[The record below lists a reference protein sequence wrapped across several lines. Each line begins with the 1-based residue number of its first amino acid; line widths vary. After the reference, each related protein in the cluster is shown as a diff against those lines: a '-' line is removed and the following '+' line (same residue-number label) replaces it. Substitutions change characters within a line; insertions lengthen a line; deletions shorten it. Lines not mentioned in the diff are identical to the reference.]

1 MKKMNSTY
9 FWNRVTLELLPK
21 QNSNFYWNDKFYIF
35 FFFFWRKTSFTLISR
50 EIVKSIQVLNGPI
63 DPTFILQII

>member
-35 FFFFWRKTSFTLISR
+35 FFFEKGKFYIN
-50 EIVKSIQVLNGPI
+50 KS
-63 DPTFILQII
+63 